1 MRLFKQTNIDFMG
14 KRNIWYMISL
24 ITLLIGIAG
33 FFIRGMQFGIDFL
46 GGTEVLLRFDQPV
59 QINEVRS
66 AMDKAGF
73 AGSEIKS
80 FGNPRDILI
89 RVAEQTEGTKV
100 AEQIRA
106 NLSSTFSG
114 NSFQVLSETKI
125 GPKVGAELRRN
136 AFYAV
141 GATLLI
147 IMVYIGFR
155 FQFIY
160 GVAGV
165 IALLHDVLL
174 TVGIVV
180 LLNGMSPHLNLEIT
194 QNIMAAVLTL
204 IGFSINDT
212 VIVFDR
218 IRENLKIHK
227 TESLFSIMNKSI
239 NETLS
244 RTVITS
250 GTVILVLVVLI
261 IFGGE
266 VNRGFAFTFFIG
278 TISGTY
284 SSIYVA
290 SAIVLDFNNYKQKQK
305 AAAAAKTVKAVKA

>member
-1 MRLFKQTNIDFMG
+1 MG

-24 ITLLIGIAG
+24 VTLLIGIAG

-46 GGTEVLLRFDQPV
+46 GGTELMLRFETAPA
-59 QINEVRS
+59 INEVRS
-66 AMDKAGF
+66 SMDKAGF
-73 AGSEIKS
+73 SGSEIKS
-80 FGNPRDILI
+80 FGDPKDILI
-89 RVAEQTEGTKV
+89 RVAEQAEGAKV
-100 AEQIRA
+100 AEKIRA
-106 NLSSTFSG
+106 GLTTQFPN
-114 NSFQVLSETKI
+114 NQFQVLKEDKI
-125 GPKVGAELRRN
+125 GPKVGAELRKN
-136 AFYAV
+136 AVYAV
-141 GATLLI
+141 LATLLL
-147 IMVYIGFR
+147 IMTYIGFR

-160 GVAGV
+160 GLAGV
-165 IALLHDVLL
+165 ISLVHDVVL
-174 TVGIVV
+174 TMGLVV
-180 LLNGMSPHLNLEIT
+180 LVNGISPHLNLEIT
-194 QNIMAAVLTL
+194 QSIMAAVLTL

-227 TESLFSIMNKSI
+227 TDTLFNVMNKSV

-250 GTVILVLVVLI
+250 GTVILVLIVLI
-261 IFGGE
+261 VFGGE

-290 SAIVLDFNNYKQKQK
+290 SAIVLDVTNYKNKK
-305 AAAAAKTVKAVKA
+305 KSALALRKK

>member
-1 MRLFKQTNIDFMG
+1 MG
-14 KRNIWYMISL
+14 KRYIWYTVSL
-24 ITLLIGIAG
+24 ITLVVGVFGIIFKG
-33 FFIRGMQFGIDFL
+33 LTFGIDFL
-46 GGTEVLLRFDQPV
+46 GGTELLVRFDNAPAV
-59 QINEVRS
+59 VDIRT
-66 AMDKAGF
+66 AMDKVGF
-73 AGSEIKS
+73 KGSEIKM
-80 FGNPRDILI
+80 FGNPNDILI
-89 RVAEQTEGTKV
+89 FTREQSGGAKI

-106 NLSSTFSG
+106 ELQKEFPSNKFT
-114 NSFQVLSETKI
+114 VLREDKI

-136 AFYAV
+136 AIYAV

-147 IMVYIGFR
+147 IMIYVGFR
-155 FQFIY
+155 FKFIY

-165 IALLHDVLL
+165 IALFHDVIATL
-174 TVGIVV
+174 GFIV
-180 LLNGMSPHLNLEIT
+180 LFNGLSPHLNLEINQT
-194 QNIMAAVLTL
+194 IMAAFLTL

-227 TESLFSIMNKSI
+227 ADSLFAIMNRSI

-244 RTVITS
+244 RTIITS
-250 GTVILVLVVLI
+250 GTVILVLIVLI

-278 TISGTY
+278 TILGTY

-290 SAIVLDFNNYKQKQK
+290 SAIVLDYSTRADRKKQ
-305 AAAAAKTVKAVKA
+305 